1 MRGERRR
8 SSILLPSSISLDS
21 SWLIKPR
28 GCCVML
34 YTGGGVM
41 LYRVK
46 FGRFRRNYRPS
57 LVRRLETLHIL
68 QPISLP
74 VTPLFPLSSWLIAL
88 SRVAR
93 ITLYSALPTPLA
105 IIVPI
110 TLFPRLFDS
119 WLFPNPRVLYS
130 IRSCYYR
137 HLRADWREGNI
148 SLDIPAM
155 IENDVTI
162 LDFDWIIEISRSV
175 TTVLYMDFVFSFWTR
190 RTDLNN
196 NLSQTVIIIELF
208 FGYLDL
214 VEIAR
219 VTYTKRRNSS
229 VWSELHFGVEN
240 DFSRIETLRNNVT
253 RKEKKIS
260 RSA

>member
-1 MRGERRR
+1 MREERRR

-28 GCCVML
+28 ECCVML

-93 ITLYSALPTPLA
+93 ITLPSPSRPHSPSSYQLP
-105 IIVPI
+105 
-110 TLFPRLFDS
+110 FFHDS

-130 IRSCYYR
+130 ICSCYYR

-219 VTYTKRRNSS
+219 ETYTKRRNSS
-229 VWSELHFGVEN
+229 VWSELHLGVEN
-240 DFSRIETLRNNVT
+240 DFSRIETLRNNNVT

>member
-1 MRGERRR
+1 
-8 SSILLPSSISLDS
+8 
-21 SWLIKPR
+21 
-28 GCCVML
+28 ML

-93 ITLYSALPTPLA
+93 ITLPSPSRPHSPSSYQLP
-105 IIVPI
+105 
-110 TLFPRLFDS
+110 FFHGS
-119 WLFPNPRVLYS
+119 S
-130 IRSCYYR
+130 IRDFFQTLESF
-137 HLRADWREGNI
+137 
-148 SLDIPAM
+148 
-155 IENDVTI
+155 I
-162 LDFDWIIEISRSV
+162 LDPLLLLSTSARRLEGGKYFSRHSRHDWKRCNDIGFWLDNRDIEKRYNSP
-175 TTVLYMDFVFSFWTR
+175 LYGFCFFVFR
-190 RTDLNN
+190 MRTDLNN

-219 VTYTKRRNSS
+219 EIYTKRRNSS
-229 VWSELHFGVEN
+229 VWSELHLGVEN
-240 DFSRIETLRNNVT
+240 DFSRIETLRNNNVT

>member
-8 SSILLPSSISLDS
+8 SSILLPSSVSLDS

-175 TTVLYMDFVFSFWTR
+175 TTVLYMDFVFSFSGWEPILIT
-190 RTDLNN
+190 
-196 NLSQTVIIIELF
+196 IC
-208 FGYLDL
+208 
-214 VEIAR
+214 
-219 VTYTKRRNSS
+219 
-229 VWSELHFGVEN
+229 
-240 DFSRIETLRNNVT
+240 
-253 RKEKKIS
+253 RKLLL
-260 RSA
+260 